1 MEFATDIFSLY
12 PDSHR
17 TFSLI
22 GLTLPSQRDVYFRAK
37 QKELLDQYAGA
48 RIFMRE
54 LDTDDWSHWFN
65 PNPDPKNNQA
75 FQYIFQGYLYETALI
90 YYNIIVDLSWTLCY
104 TCAEFACTQNGKRVD
119 LSGLKS
125 IEESAELLRKAENN
139 VTAPTAEN
147 NPFGYLKLMSPE
159 FTNAIDLIVAFWTKF
174 ANSETR
180 KTYNYCKHKGKPVY
194 TEISNL
200 QGGRLMGLYVQP
212 ANQETQKDADADSSA
227 QGKEGKDDEKK
238 IQIASDIRDVQLGI
252 PLGSSIKILQEFDD
266 NELFP
271 YIQSLLKE
279 LETVIK
285 PSPLLM

>member
-1 MEFATDIFSLY
+1 
-12 PDSHR
+12 
-17 TFSLI
+17 
-22 GLTLPSQRDVYFRAK
+22 
-37 QKELLDQYAGA
+37 
-48 RIFMRE
+48 MRE
-54 LDTDDWSHWFN
+54 LDNDDWKHWFV

-139 VTAPTAEN
+139 VTAPTADN

-159 FTNAIDLIVAFWTKF
+159 FTEAIDLIVAFWTKF
-174 ANSETR
+174 ADSDIR

-212 ANQETQKDADADSSA
+212 TKQETAQNADIDSSN
-227 QGKEGKDDEKK
+227 KDKTRTGEENT

-252 PLGSSIKILQEFDD
+252 SLGSSIKRLQEFDD

-271 YIQSLLKE
+271 YIQALMKE
-279 LETVIK
+279 LEAVIK